1 MRKRKTAS
9 VLVVL
14 LLLPAVALSVLP
26 LLASAVGRVAE
37 TAAEATKTDLRG
49 VYSVNGRLHISF
61 FGTPDGAPITTGP
74 GDMKPS
80 WVRTGGK
87 IVFFRL
93 ITPAPRIPDW
103 KTAICV
109 VNTDGT
115 GFRKLTDGSQ
125 TDFNPTWSR
134 DGKNAILFSRRDPNR
149 ETYAVYMTT
158 AEANPGDEVA
168 VSDPQCSSFA
178 NSSLKDGRIFVAG
191 TSPTGGR
198 GYFLLTPSKE
208 GKPVYEKVNFAYPLE
223 GTLDRVSIAP
233 SETKVTCEFQKGFGP
248 YSYPGRTLYIAD
260 FDVRTRT
267 VSNPVAITDA
277 QPDPKVTTLYPR
289 WTKDESAVVYHCD
302 KSGKSQLYMYRL
314 EDKSTILVSTN
325 KDASYAFPCGE
336 QTPK

>member
-9 VLVVL
+9 VLAVL
-14 LLLPAVALSVLP
+14 LLLPAVAPSLLP
-26 LLASAVGRVAE
+26 PLASALGR
-37 TAAEATKTDLRG
+37 AAQEATKTDLKG
-49 VYSVNGRLHISF
+49 VYSVNGRLHVAL
-61 FGTPDGAPITTGP
+61 FGTPDGPPITTGP

-80 WVRTGGK
+80 WARTGGR

-93 ITPAPRIPDW
+93 VTPAPRIPDW

-115 GFRKLTDGSQ
+115 GFRKLTNGSQ
-125 TDFNPTWSR
+125 TDFNPTWTR
-134 DGKNAILFSRRDPNR
+134 DGKNNILFSRRNPNR
-149 ETYAVYMTT
+149 GTYAVYMTT
-158 AEANPGDEVA
+158 AGANPGDEVV
-168 VSDPQCSSFA
+168 VSDPQCTSFA
-178 NSSLKDGRIFVAG
+178 NSSLEDGRIFVAG
-191 TSPTGGR
+191 TSPTGDR

-233 SETKVTCEFQKGFGP
+233 SQTKITCEFQRGFGP

-260 FDVRTRT
+260 FDARTRT
-267 VSNPVAITDA
+267 VSNPLAITDA
-277 QPDPKVTTLYPR
+277 KPDPKVTTLYPR

-302 KSGKSQLYMYRL
+302 KSGKSQIYMYRL
-314 EDKSTILVSTN
+314 KDKSTILVSTN
-325 KDASYAFPCGE
+325 KDASYAFACGE